1 MRFAVP
7 SFSVSVLQMYLG
19 KTFLIRFVMLLI
31 GLSVVLESLDILSQ
45 SGDILAADGA
55 TSASLWRFASL
66 RFPQMI
72 TNVVAFSA
80 LLAAIITCSSFAQHS
95 EVIVMQSAG
104 LSSFRIVL
112 PMMVVCAGVA
122 VTHFVFNETVVIEA
136 NEEYKRWHQSGFRVD
151 EVQLPPAASG
161 AWVTDDNTVVRVQA
175 VTRSGT
181 ILDRITLYRRDDA
194 GRLISLI
201 AANFA
206 AYVDGSWTLFDVRSF
221 SVGKNVFVTEP
232 KLAWETTISPS
243 RFAAL
248 SIDPQTITFGELS
261 ETVDRLAEEGT
272 ATDRLRTWLHHKITA
287 PLSTI
292 LMPLLGCLAA
302 FGIFRSG
309 ALFFRVL
316 AATGFGFS
324 YFIVDNFMLAV
335 GQFGTLPPV
344 LAAWAPM
351 FLFLSLGYLVL
362 FYTEE

>member
-1 MRFAVP
+1 MRIPAP

-19 KTFLIRFVMLLI
+19 RTFFMRFLMLLI
-31 GLSVVLESLDILSQ
+31 GLSVVLESLDVLSQ
-45 SGDILAADGA
+45 SGDILAAEGA
-55 TSASLWRFASL
+55 TSASLWRFAAL

-72 TNVVAFSA
+72 ANVVAFSA
-80 LLAAIITCSSFAQHS
+80 LLATIITCSSFSQHS
-95 EVIVMQSAG
+95 EVIVMKSAG

-112 PMMVVCAGVA
+112 PMMAVCAGIA
-122 VTHFVFNETVVIEA
+122 AMHFVFNETIVINA
-136 NEEYKRWHQSGFRVD
+136 NDEYERWHHSGFRVD
-151 EVQLPPAASG
+151 EVQLPPASSG
-161 AWVTDDNTVVRVQA
+161 AWATDDNTVVRVQA
-175 VTRSGT
+175 VTRDGT

-232 KLAWETTISPS
+232 KLAWETDISPD

-248 SIDPQTITFGELS
+248 SIDPQTIPFGELS
-261 ETVDRLAEEGT
+261 ETVARLSDEGT
-272 ATDRLRTWLHHKITA
+272 STYRLRTWLHHKITG
-287 PLSTI
+287 PLGTV

-302 FGIFRSG
+302 FGVFRSG

-335 GQFGTLPPV
+335 GQFGTVPAV

-351 FLFLSLGYLVL
+351 FLFLSLGYLML

>member
-1 MRFAVP
+1 MRLAVP

-19 KTFLIRFVMLLI
+19 KTFLIRFLVLLA
-31 GLSVVLESLDILSQ
+31 GLSTVLQSLDVLSQ

-55 TSASLWRFASL
+55 TAASLWRFAGL
-66 RFPQMI
+66 RLPQMI
-72 TNVVAFSA
+72 SNVVAFSA
-80 LLAAIITCSSFAQHS
+80 LLAAIITCSSYAQHS
-95 EVIVMQSAG
+95 EVIVMKSAG

-112 PMMVVCAGVA
+112 PMMAVCGGIAVA
-122 VTHFVFNETVVIEA
+122 HFVFNETIVIEA
-136 NEEYKRWHQSGFRVD
+136 NEEYERWRHSGFRVD
-151 EVQLPPAASG
+151 DVQLPPAASG
-161 AWVTDDNTVVRVQA
+161 AWATDDNTVVRVQA
-175 VTRSGT
+175 VTRDGT
-181 ILDRITLYRRDDA
+181 ILDRVTLYRRDDA

-206 AYVDGSWTLFDVRSF
+206 AYVDGGWTLFDVRSF
-221 SVGKNVFVTEP
+221 SVGKNAFVTEP
-232 KLAWETTISPS
+232 KLAWETALSPD

-261 ETVDRLAEEGT
+261 ETVGRLAGEGT
-272 ATDRLRTWLHHKITA
+272 TTNRLRTWLHHKVTG
-287 PLSTI
+287 PLGTI

-302 FGIFRSG
+302 FGVFRSG

-324 YFIVDNFMLAV
+324 YFIIDNFMLAV
-335 GQFGTLPPV
+335 GQFGTVPAA

-351 FLFLSLGYLVL
+351 FLFLSLGFLVL